1 MKPGDFA
8 RKAVGGAYL
17 SRTNTLFDK
26 ALNLNG
32 RVNRFVTQDGIV
44 EVGGF
49 EIIQSVPAGGKNK
62 KKLVRKY
69 YDFSNMKGDAKMIE
83 TAKHHFN
90 SMCMAGFRGKNNIE
104 FTCNHDSN
112 PNWDAYLDLSDFEK
126 TAEFDGQ
133 GSNSES
139 KNLGLQYEE
148 DLFDAF
154 MQRQN
159 GEPVTKYKDHVD
171 LIVKKIENE
180 YKSPIID
187 IKHDGTK
194 DTGRPLK
201 RDGQGPYISNGGA
214 FNLNIGAK
222 ISDITLTLKNR
233 NKIYLSVKFGNTLS
247 FFNVGVKK
255 EIFPESDMKTHT
267 LKDFGREYL
276 DMFDIDHNDFLNI
289 FEKYKK
295 ENTSAVVSNHL
306 RTVTLSGSKKA
317 ALVRLIKSG
326 VGHGY
331 WMTHYDGGTLHFY
344 EVNEQY
350 MNRAANLKGN
360 TVNLQYGGAGGTAKR
375 INMNFETTEYD
386 FSFNIRNTQGGIY
399 PSRTNGDYF
408 KK

>member
-17 SRTNTLFDK
+17 SRTNTFFDK
-26 ALNLNG
+26 ALNQNG
-32 RVNRFVTQDGIV
+32 KVNSFVTKDGIV
-44 EVGGF
+44 KVGGF

-69 YDFSNMKGDAKMIE
+69 YDFADMKGDRRMIE
-83 TAKHHFN
+83 TAKQHFN
-90 SMCMAGFRGKNNIE
+90 SMCLAGFRGKNNIE

-159 GEPVTKYKDHVD
+159 GEPVTQYKDHVD

-187 IKHDGTK
+187 VKHDGTK

-214 FNLNIGAK
+214 FNLDIGSK

-233 NKIYLSVKFGNTLS
+233 KKIYLSVKF
-247 FFNVGVKK
+247 
-255 EIFPESDMKTHT
+255 
-267 LKDFGREYL
+267 
-276 DMFDIDHNDFLNI
+276 
-289 FEKYKK
+289 
-295 ENTSAVVSNHL
+295 
-306 RTVTLSGSKKA
+306 
-317 ALVRLIKSG
+317 
-326 VGHGY
+326 
-331 WMTHYDGGTLHFY
+331 
-344 EVNEQY
+344 
-350 MNRAANLKGN
+350 
-360 TVNLQYGGAGGTAKR
+360 
-375 INMNFETTEYD
+375 
-386 FSFNIRNTQGGIY
+386 
-399 PSRTNGDYF
+399 
-408 KK
+408 